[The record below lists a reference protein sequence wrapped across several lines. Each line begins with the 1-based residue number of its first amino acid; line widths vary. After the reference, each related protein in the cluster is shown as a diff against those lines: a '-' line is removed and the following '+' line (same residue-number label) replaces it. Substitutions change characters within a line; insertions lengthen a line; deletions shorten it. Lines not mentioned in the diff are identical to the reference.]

1 MRLKFYAPAPQP
13 TQYRTV
19 DDFKE
24 GEHPRANNGQFTS
37 GGGAGGKQIYGGV
50 TAPKKGT
57 SAHNVWA
64 FAALCEEKG
73 QAVNTANVLA
83 AAEAAG
89 VILNKSNT
97 QQTIPLFK
105 KFQAGAKEAGAK
117 PMEAPAEIKAAK
129 PAAPKLENNAETFAS
144 ISTGAGLKLEGT
156 YSGITYYKNDA
167 AKLKA
172 SYDPGMKT
180 WQVKNPDGS
189 IEIGSDINKLAE
201 KLKVDP
207 DQAKKAAA
215 EASAKQAAEKAKN
228 EAAAKK
234 AAAELH
240 STLNAALYG
249 HKAAVQGKH
258 EFSSKGAANE
268 KALAPALRNS
278 INAYTGSTYKQIN
291 KAMRFAV
298 DASQVDAST
307 MAHVFNLQQAFRAV
321 PPSTQDIKV
330 GRKVGIEALKTM
342 ARDAGVAHLDDLSPG
357 LVLRDSGI
365 VSTSHSASVW
375 SGNVKFD
382 VNIPKGSKVIDL
394 SESMNKGEQELL
406 LPPGSGLKITSVKKL
421 AEGFHITCEHVL

>member
-37 GGGAGGKQIYGGV
+37 GGGAGGKQIHGGV

-89 VILNKSNT
+89 VSLNKSNT

-156 YSGITYYKNDA
+156 YGGVTYYKNA
-167 AKLKA
+167 EGVKA
-172 SYDPGMKT
+172 SYMPGTKS
-180 WQVKNPDGS
+180 WQLKKPDGTVKNGA
-189 IEIGSDINKLAE
+189 DINELAE
-201 KLKVDP
+201 ALKVDP
-207 DQAKKAAA
+207 AKAAQ
-215 EASAKQAAEKAKN
+215 EAQQKEAKQAAEKAKN

-249 HKAAVQGKH
+249 HKAAVKRPH

-268 KALAPALRNS
+268 KALAPALQAS
-278 INAYTGSTYKQIN
+278 LKAYTGSTYKQIN
-291 KAMRFAV
+291 SAMRFAV
-298 DASQVDAST
+298 DASQVGPST

-394 SESMNKGEQELL
+394 SESMNKGEEELL

-421 AEGFHITCEHVL
+421 PEGFHITCEHVL